1 MRLASLLVI
10 AAAVGSSAFQRARV
24 GGGKAIHPWETPTKI
39 MSPWWRTIL
48 GRAAAIVAVPIKREQ
63 TVSDADRLD
72 TPALLHRVKLLRGA
86 GGTATELLDGAGLAK
101 LSGAP
106 SPPSH
111 EDMDE
116 LLTKVMTLEARRVG
130 SYNLANRGREPLGHR
145 MDQKDHQSGRQ
156 FVGVGFG
163 GDPRYGDRG
172 DDVWEIILRLA
183 AEGDRAAEALVKW
196 VADMKKF
203 VSELYGVELEVAHA
217 TAIFMDYLAYTAVH
231 GDAPMLLAV
240 WKSNC
245 EAPHDIDAMVSPQL
259 RLHNVVEVPR
269 HRRDVAPVT
278 ASAR

>member
-24 GGGKAIHPWETPTKI
+24 GGGKAIHSWETSTNI
-39 MSPWWRTIL
+39 MAPWWKTYL
-48 GRAAAIVAVPIKREQ
+48 GGGAQVAVPTKREE

-72 TPALLHRVKLLRGA
+72 TTSLLDRVKKLREV
-86 GGTATELLDGAGLAK
+86 GGTATELFKGAGLAK

-111 EDMDE
+111 KDMDE
-116 LLTKVMTLEARRVG
+116 LITKVMAEEARRVG
-130 SYNLANRGREPLGHR
+130 SHDIANRGLEPLGSR
-145 MDQKDHQSGRQ
+145 MDQMDHQSGRQ

-203 VSELYGVELEVAHA
+203 VSEAFGVELEVAHG

-231 GDAPMLLAV
+231 GDAPTFRAG

-245 EAPHDIDAMVSPQL
+245 KALHDIAALVSP
-259 RLHNVVEVPR
+259 
-269 HRRDVAPVT
+269 
-278 ASAR
+278 